1 MKKLSSIVIAAL
13 TLMSIDAAAAN
24 LAALQYDIGKGVDT
38 AVRGDIESA
47 LADVVKSNSK
57 WTLIDVGT
65 SRSKMNPIVRD
76 CFTNDCL
83 VKAGKEVGADA
94 GIRMRFTGEAQI
106 YDWTLETYD
115 LRSGALLETRK
126 GACEL
131 CGRSE
136 VVRTFKA
143 TATDILNSTSLGSA
157 KKEVKPKAEPKV
169 EPTKPVE
176 VVRPSNTGDVQ
187 LVKIEI
193 SVEPPDAT
201 ITFRD
206 AVIGRGRATAEVGP
220 GNHEFTFEAPD
231 HRIIK
236 ELVVVEGDN
245 SESMALRVHL
255 PKKDAAAKA
264 VEVSTRGPVD
274 KWDDREFYG
283 WVGVGS
289 GAVLLVGSLYLNA
302 IDGDPTCDGNLA
314 DCPDLYDT
322 DGLAF
327 VTTFAGTALLTTGV
341 VLLIWEKLAGDSN
354 PNTVKV
360 APTIVPAG
368 AGIGVFGRF

>member
-1 MKKLSSIVIAAL
+1 MKKLSSVIFAAL
-13 TLMSIDAAAAN
+13 TLVSLDAAAAN
-24 LAALQYDIGKGVDT
+24 IAALQYDIGKGVDT
-38 AVRGDIESA
+38 AVRADVESA
-47 LADVVKSNSK
+47 VVDGVKSNSK
-57 WTLIDVGT
+57 WTLIDLGT
-65 SRSKMNPIVRD
+65 ARSKMNPIVRD

-83 VKAGKEVGADA
+83 IKAGQELNADA
-94 GIRMRFTGEAQI
+94 GIRLRFTGEAQI

-136 VVRTFKA
+136 VVRTFKVTIA
-143 TATDILNSTSLGSA
+143 DVLNATSLGSTKTA
-157 KKEVKPKAEPKV
+157 TKPKTEPVV

-176 VVRPSNTGDVQ
+176 VVRPSNTADVQ

-220 GNHEFTFEAPD
+220 GSHEFTFEAPN

-245 SESMALRVHL
+245 SESMSLRVHL

-283 WVGVGS
+283 WVGVAS
-289 GAVLLVGSLYLNA
+289 GGVLLATGLYLNA

-314 DCPDLYDT
+314 SCPDLYDT
-322 DGLAF
+322 DGLSF
-327 VTTFAGTALLTTGV
+327 VTTFTGTALLTTGV
-341 VLLIWEKLAGDSN
+341 VLLLWEKLAGDSN
-354 PNTVKV
+354 PDAVKV
-360 APTIVPAG
+360 APTVVPAG

>member
-1 MKKLSSIVIAAL
+1 MKRLSSIVFAAL
-13 TLMSIDAAAAN
+13 TLVSLDAAAAN
-24 LAALQYDIGKGVDT
+24 IAALQYDIGKGVDT
-38 AVRGDIESA
+38 AVRGDVESA
-47 LADVVKSNSK
+47 IVDGVKSNSK
-57 WTLIDVGT
+57 WSLIDLE
-65 SRSKMNPIVRD
+65 SARSKMNPIVRD

-83 VKAGKEVGADA
+83 MKAGKELNAEA
-94 GIRMRFTGEAQI
+94 GIRLRFTGEAQI

-115 LRSGALLETRK
+115 LRSGALLESRK

-136 VVRTFKA
+136 VVRTFKVTVA
-143 TATDILNSTSLGSA
+143 DILNATSLGSA
-157 KKEVKPKAEPKV
+157 KAVTKPKTEPKV
-169 EPTKPVE
+169 ETTKPVE
-176 VVRPSNTGDVQ
+176 VVRPTNTGDVQ

-245 SESMALRVHL
+245 SESMSLRVHL

-264 VEVSTRGPVD
+264 VEVSTRGPID
-274 KWDDREFYG
+274 KWDSREYFG

-289 GAVLLVGSLYLNA
+289 GAVLLMGSLYLNA
-302 IDGDPTCDGNLA
+302 IDGEPMCEGKLA
-314 DCPDLYDT
+314 DCPEIYDT

-341 VLLIWEKLAGDSN
+341 VLLIWENLAGDSN
-354 PNTVKV
+354 PNSVKV
-360 APTIVPAG
+360 APTVVPTG